1 MPLKSRY
8 PYSSASHYVPWWFC
22 LLVGYLLMMLLL
34 VCTIHDGMVNRTFYI
49 RWNTNLSN
57 VTLLKL
63 IFLRTVFTYFWLCW
77 VFVAARGLSLVV
89 VSRGCSLVYVCGFYS
104 GAQALGLES
113 VSTCGAW
120 A

>member
-22 LLVGYLLMMLLL
+22 LLLAGHLLMMLLL
-34 VCTIHDGMVNRTFYI
+34 VCTIHDGMVNRTSYI
-49 RWNTNLSN
+49 RWNTNVSN

-77 VFVAARGLSLVV
+77 IFVAARGLSLVV
-89 VSRGCSLVYVCGFYS
+89 VSGGCSLVSVCGFTVEHR
-104 GAQALGLES
+104 L
-113 VSTCGAW
+113 
-120 A
+120 